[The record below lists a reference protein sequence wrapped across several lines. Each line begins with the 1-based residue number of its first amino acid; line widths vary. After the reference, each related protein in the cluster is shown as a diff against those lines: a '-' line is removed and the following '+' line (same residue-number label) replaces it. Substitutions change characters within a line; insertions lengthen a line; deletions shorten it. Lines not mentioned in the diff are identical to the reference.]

1 MLRGFWVGVF
11 IVLSLGIGVVLFVLG
26 GNFGLL
32 IGVVISVFFLFFVVN
47 VVSIIIGIWY
57 LEKMDIKLNLFFL
70 RDNELLLVIVEL

>member
-11 IVLSLGIGVVLFVLG
+11 IVLLLGIGVVLFVLG

-32 IGVVISVFFLFFVVN
+32 IGVVIFVFFLFFVVN